1 MRYLCAKAFHK
12 RLCRGQMRTA
22 HSPPLPTAQQ
32 AEAALLERGFARE
45 SSALLPSCNEYG
57 LSVPVE
63 DRVVDGLSL

>member
-12 RLCRGQMRTA
+12 RLCRGHMQTA
-22 HSPPLPTAQQ
+22 HSPPLSTAQQ

-45 SSALLPSCNEYG
+45 SSRNDYG